1 MSTCACV
8 PQPEFLPATMKEPT
22 LKLNFKI
29 YEDGDAT
36 VLYCAGRIVYREEAA
51 ALSRK
56 VMGVLS
62 HTRQLVVDLSA
73 VEMIDSAGLGELVAV
88 LKLARASQSRVKLA
102 APSRR
107 VHALLTLTN
116 LSSLFEIH
124 RTTEDALDSLR
135 QSPLVQAA
143 IC

>member
-1 MSTCACV
+1 M
-8 PQPEFLPATMKEPT
+8 
-22 LKLNFKI
+22 KLNFKI

-36 VLYCAGRIVYREEAA
+36 VLHCAGRIVYREEAA

-88 LKLARASQSRVKLA
+88 LKLARASHSTVKLA

-107 VHALLTLTN
+107 VHALLKLTN

-135 QSPLVQAA
+135 QSALVRAA

>member
-1 MSTCACV
+1 
-8 PQPEFLPATMKEPT
+8 
-22 LKLNFKI
+22 
-29 YEDGDAT
+29 
-36 VLYCAGRIVYREEAA
+36 
-51 ALSRK
+51 
-56 VMGVLS
+56 
-62 HTRQLVVDLSA
+62 LSA

-102 APSRR
+102 SPSRR

-135 QSPLVQAA
+135 QSALVQA

>member
-1 MSTCACV
+1 
-8 PQPEFLPATMKEPT
+8 MKEPT
-22 LKLNFKI
+22 LKLNLKI

-36 VLYCAGRIVYREEAA
+36 VLHCAGRIVYREEAA

-88 LKLARASQSRVKLA
+88 LKLARASQSTVKLA

-107 VHALLTLTN
+107 VHALLKLTN

-124 RTTEDALDSLR
+124 RTTEEALDSLR
-135 QSPLVQAA
+135 QSALVQAA